1 MKPHS
6 PTFRV
11 ALAAGAAGGVAEMLW
26 VAAYSSVS
34 QSSGL
39 EVAQEVTASLVPDAA
54 HLAFAPVFGVLI
66 HVLLSVVL
74 GVALAKLVLWRISS
88 RYGDGMLLPA
98 ALAALA
104 AVWAINFFLILPAL
118 NASFV
123 TLMPLAATLTSKL
136 LFGAAMGWTLQ
147 GATARH
153 PAQ

>member
-1 MKPHS
+1 MRPSS
-6 PTFRV
+6 PSFRA

-34 QSSGL
+34 PSNGL
-39 EVAQEVTASLVPDAA
+39 EIAEEVTASLVPDAV

-66 HVLLSVVL
+66 HVLLSVAL
-74 GVALAKLVLWRISS
+74 GVALAKLLLWRIAS
-88 RYGDGMLLPA
+88 RYGDRMLLPA

-104 AVWAINFFLILPAL
+104 AVWGINFFLVLPAL

-136 LFGAAMGWTLQ
+136 LFGAAMAWTLRD
-147 GATARH
+147 AALR
-153 PAQ
+153 